1 MDICQSHAGNCV
13 NMPNIK
19 WWLCQVV
26 PHPNH
31 GQIGMRQ
38 HMVMGRTAQISNA
51 MCAMKERL
59 YSRSGGLIK
68 TLLKIAAAHTLTVG
82 LYHRL
87 FGIQA

>member
-1 MDICQSHAGNCV
+1 
-13 NMPNIK
+13 
-19 WWLCQVV
+19 
-26 PHPNH
+26 
-31 GQIGMRQ
+31 
-38 HMVMGRTAQISNA
+38 MVMGRTAQISNA

-87 FGIQA
+87 FGMVKRKLRASGRVHVQA